1 MIFFFLIVFNE
12 FLIKLE
18 DKGQLESM
26 SFELVLSTSF
36 ILIRIRYR
44 IRFALAIAIGKII
57 VIALAWRLAAAF
69 VRHHSRRP

>member
-1 MIFFFLIVFNE
+1 VISFFLIVFNE
-12 FLIKLE
+12 FLIRLE
-18 DKGQLESM
+18 NKGQLESM

-36 ILIRIRYR
+36 ILIRIRYH

-57 VIALAWRLAAAF
+57 VIALAWRFAAVF